1 MRAFFVPDK
10 GGTMNQIQRT
20 KAHYST
26 RSLTRLSL
34 LSVIAFLFMYIE
46 FPLAFIAPPFIKIDL
61 SDIPALIGG
70 FAMGPVAGITIELVK
85 CILTFFVR
93 GTTTGGVGEL
103 SNFIVGA
110 LFVGLSA
117 KFYSERRTYRGAVV
131 GLLLGVV
138 GMTVVA
144 TLSNYFVV
152 FPLYG
157 KIMPMDAII
166 NMGRAVTPRV
176 NTLWDLM
183 IYCIVPFNLVKGL
196 IISAATLALYKRIS
210 RFLHD

>member
-1 MRAFFVPDK
+1 
-10 GGTMNQIQRT
+10 MNQIQRT
-20 KAHYST
+20 KARYST
-26 RSLTRLSL
+26 RNLTRLSL
-34 LSVIAFLFMYIE
+34 LSVIAFLLMYVE

-61 SDIPALIGG
+61 SDMPALIGG

-117 KFYSERRTYRGAVV
+117 KFYSKHRTYRGAVV
-131 GLLLGVV
+131 GLLMGVI
-138 GMTVVA
+138 GMTLVA

-157 KIMPMDAII
+157 KIMPMEAII

-176 NTLWDLM
+176 KSLWDLM
-183 IYCIVPFNLVKGL
+183 VYYIVPFNLVKGL
-196 IISAATLALYKRIS
+196 IVSAATLALYKRVS
-210 RFLHD
+210 HFLHD

>member
-1 MRAFFVPDK
+1 
-10 GGTMNQIQRT
+10 MNQIQRT
-20 KAHYST
+20 KARYSA
-26 RSLTRLSL
+26 RNLTRLSL

-110 LFVGLSA
+110 LFVGLSS
-117 KFYSERRTYRGAVV
+117 KFYSRHRTYRGAVI
-131 GLLLGVV
+131 GLLIGVL
-138 GMTVVA
+138 GMTLVA

-176 NTLWDLM
+176 NSLWDLM
-183 IYCIVPFNLVKGL
+183 LYCIVPFNLVKGL
-196 IISAATLALYKRIS
+196 IISAATLALYKRVC

>member
-1 MRAFFVPDK
+1 
-10 GGTMNQIQRT
+10 MNQIQRT
-20 KAHYST
+20 KARYST
-26 RSLTRLSL
+26 RNLTRLSL

-110 LFVGLSA
+110 LFVGLSS
-117 KFYSERRTYRGAVV
+117 KFYSRHRTYRGAVI

-138 GMTVVA
+138 GMTLVA

-176 NTLWDLM
+176 NSLWDLM
-183 IYCIVPFNLVKGL
+183 LYCIVPFNLVKGL
-196 IISAATLALYKRIS
+196 IISAATLALYKRVS

>member
-1 MRAFFVPDK
+1 
-10 GGTMNQIQRT
+10 MNQIQRT
-20 KAHYST
+20 KTHYST
-26 RSLTRLSL
+26 RNLTRLSL

-131 GLLLGVV
+131 GLMLGVV

-196 IISAATLALYKRIS
+196 IISAATLALYKRVS

>member
-1 MRAFFVPDK
+1 
-10 GGTMNQIQRT
+10 MNQIQRT
-20 KAHYST
+20 KARYST

-117 KFYSERRTYRGAVV
+117 KFYSRHRTYRGAVV

-196 IISAATLALYKRIS
+196 IISAATLVLYKRIS

>member
-1 MRAFFVPDK
+1 
-10 GGTMNQIQRT
+10 MNQIQRT
-20 KAHYST
+20 KVRYST

-117 KFYSERRTYRGAVV
+117 KFYSRHRTYRGAVV

-166 NMGRAVTPRV
+166 NMGRTVTPRV

-196 IISAATLALYKRIS
+196 IISAATLVLYKRVS

>member
-1 MRAFFVPDK
+1 
-10 GGTMNQIQRT
+10 MNQIQRT
-20 KAHYST
+20 KARYST
-26 RSLTRLSL
+26 RNLTRLSL
-34 LSVIAFLFMYIE
+34 LSVIAFLLMYVE

-61 SDIPALIGG
+61 SDMPALIGG

-85 CILTFFVR
+85 CILT
-93 GTTTGGVGEL
+93 TTGWVGEL

-117 KFYSERRTYRGAVV
+117 KFYSRHRTYRGAVV
-131 GLLLGVV
+131 GLLMGVI
-138 GMTVVA
+138 GMTLVA

-157 KIMPMDAII
+157 KIMPMEAII

-176 NTLWDLM
+176 KSLWDLM
-183 IYCIVPFNLVKGL
+183 VYCIVPFNLVKGL
-196 IISAATLALYKRIS
+196 IVSAATLALYKRVS
-210 RFLHD
+210 HFLHD

>member
-1 MRAFFVPDK
+1 
-10 GGTMNQIQRT
+10 MNQIQRT
-20 KAHYST
+20 KARYST
-26 RSLTRLSL
+26 RNLTRLSL
-34 LSVIAFLFMYIE
+34 LSVIAFLLMYIE

-61 SDIPALIGG
+61 SDMPALIGG

-117 KFYSERRTYRGAVV
+117 KFYSRHRTYRGAVA
-131 GLLLGVV
+131 GLLMGVV
-138 GMTVVA
+138 GMTLVA

-157 KIMPMDAII
+157 KIMPMEAII
-166 NMGRAVTPRV
+166 NMGRAVAPRV
-176 NTLWDLM
+176 KSLWDLM
-183 IYCIVPFNLVKGL
+183 VYCIVPFNLVKGL
-196 IISAATLALYKRIS
+196 IVSAATLALYKRVS
-210 RFLHD
+210 HFLHD

>member
-1 MRAFFVPDK
+1 
-10 GGTMNQIQRT
+10 MNQIQRT
-20 KAHYST
+20 KARYST
-26 RSLTRLSL
+26 RNLTRLSL

-117 KFYSERRTYRGAVV
+117 KFYSRQRTYRGAVV

-138 GMTVVA
+138 GMTLVA

-176 NTLWDLM
+176 NSLWDLM
-183 IYCIVPFNLVKGL
+183 LYCIVPFNLVKGL
-196 IISAATLALYKRIS
+196 IISAATLALYKRVS
-210 RFLHD
+210 RFLHDC

>member
-1 MRAFFVPDK
+1 
-10 GGTMNQIQRT
+10 MNQIQRT
-20 KAHYST
+20 KARYST
-26 RSLTRLSL
+26 RNLTRLSL
-34 LSVIAFLFMYIE
+34 LSVIAFPLMYVE

-61 SDIPALIGG
+61 SDMPALIGG

-131 GLLLGVV
+131 GLLMGVI
-138 GMTVVA
+138 GMTLVA

-157 KIMPMDAII
+157 KIMPMEAII

-176 NTLWDLM
+176 KSLWDLM
-183 IYCIVPFNLVKGL
+183 VYCIVPFNLVKGL
-196 IISAATLALYKRIS
+196 IVSAATLALYKRVS
-210 RFLHD
+210 HFLHD

>member
-1 MRAFFVPDK
+1 
-10 GGTMNQIQRT
+10 MNQIQRT

-26 RSLTRLSL
+26 RNLTRLSL

-117 KFYSERRTYRGAVV
+117 KFYSRHRTYRGAVV

-138 GMTVVA
+138 GMTLVA

-196 IISAATLALYKRIS
+196 IISAATLALYKRVS

>member
-1 MRAFFVPDK
+1 
-10 GGTMNQIQRT
+10 MNQIQRT
-20 KAHYST
+20 KARYST
-26 RSLTRLSL
+26 RNLTRLSL
-34 LSVIAFLFMYIE
+34 LSVIAFLLMYVE

-61 SDIPALIGG
+61 SDMPALIGG

-117 KFYSERRTYRGAVV
+117 KFYSEHRTYRGAVV
-131 GLLLGVV
+131 GLFIGVI
-138 GMTVVA
+138 GMTLVA

-157 KIMPMDAII
+157 KIMPMEAII

-176 NTLWDLM
+176 KSLWDLM
-183 IYCIVPFNLVKGL
+183 VYCIVPFNLVKGL
-196 IISAATLALYKRIS
+196 IVSAATLALYKRVS
-210 RFLHD
+210 HFLHD

>member
-1 MRAFFVPDK
+1 
-10 GGTMNQIQRT
+10 MNQIQRT
-20 KAHYST
+20 KARYST
-26 RSLTRLSL
+26 RNLTRLSL

-117 KFYSERRTYRGAVV
+117 KFYSRQRTYRGAVV

-138 GMTVVA
+138 GMTLVA

-176 NTLWDLM
+176 NSLWDLM
-183 IYCIVPFNLVKGL
+183 LYCIVPFNLVKGL
-196 IISAATLALYKRIS
+196 IISAATLALYKRVS

>member
-1 MRAFFVPDK
+1 
-10 GGTMNQIQRT
+10 MNQIQRT
-20 KAHYST
+20 KARYST
-26 RSLTRLSL
+26 RNLTRLSL

-117 KFYSERRTYRGAVV
+117 KFYSRQRTYRGAVV

-138 GMTVVA
+138 GMTLVA

-176 NTLWDLM
+176 NSLWDLM
-183 IYCIVPFNLVKGL
+183 LYCIVPFNLVKGL

>member
-1 MRAFFVPDK
+1 
-10 GGTMNQIQRT
+10 MNQIQRT
-20 KAHYST
+20 KTHYST
-26 RSLTRLSL
+26 RNLTRLSL

-117 KFYSERRTYRGAVV
+117 KFYSHHRTYRGAVV
-131 GLLLGVV
+131 GLMLGVV

-196 IISAATLALYKRIS
+196 IISAATLALYKRVS

>member
-1 MRAFFVPDK
+1 
-10 GGTMNQIQRT
+10 MNQIQRT
-20 KAHYST
+20 KARYST
-26 RSLTRLSL
+26 RNLTRLSL
-34 LSVIAFLFMYIE
+34 LSVIAFLLMYVE

-61 SDIPALIGG
+61 SDMPALIGG

-117 KFYSERRTYRGAVV
+117 KFYSKHRTYRGAVV
-131 GLLLGVV
+131 GLLMGVI
-138 GMTVVA
+138 GMTLVA

-157 KIMPMDAII
+157 KIMPMEAII

-176 NTLWDLM
+176 KSLWDLM
-183 IYCIVPFNLVKGL
+183 VYCIVPFNLVEGL
-196 IISAATLALYKRIS
+196 IVSAATLTLYKRVS
-210 RFLHD
+210 HFLHD

>member
-1 MRAFFVPDK
+1 
-10 GGTMNQIQRT
+10 MNQIQRT
-20 KAHYST
+20 KARYST

-117 KFYSERRTYRGAVV
+117 KFYSRHRTYRGAVV

-144 TLSNYFVV
+144 TLSNFFVV

-166 NMGRAVTPRV
+166 KMGRAVTPRV

-196 IISAATLALYKRIS
+196 IISAATLVLYKRVS

>member
-1 MRAFFVPDK
+1 
-10 GGTMNQIQRT
+10 MNQIQRT
-20 KAHYST
+20 KARYST
-26 RSLTRLSL
+26 RNLTRLSL
-34 LSVIAFLFMYIE
+34 LSVIAFLLMYVE

-61 SDIPALIGG
+61 SDMPALIGG

-117 KFYSERRTYRGAVV
+117 KFYSKYRTYRGAVV
-131 GLLLGVV
+131 GLLMGVI
-138 GMTVVA
+138 GMTLVA

-157 KIMPMDAII
+157 KIMPMEAII

-176 NTLWDLM
+176 KSLWDLM
-183 IYCIVPFNLVKGL
+183 VYCIVPFNLVKGL
-196 IISAATLALYKRIS
+196 IVSAATLALYKRVS
-210 RFLHD
+210 HFLHD

>member
-1 MRAFFVPDK
+1 
-10 GGTMNQIQRT
+10 MNQIQRT
-20 KAHYST
+20 KARYST
-26 RSLTRLSL
+26 RNLTRLSL

-117 KFYSERRTYRGAVV
+117 KFYSRQRTYRGAVV

-138 GMTVVA
+138 GMTLVA

-176 NTLWDLM
+176 NSLWDLM
-183 IYCIVPFNLVKGL
+183 LYCIVSFNLVKGL
-196 IISAATLALYKRIS
+196 IISAATLALYKRVS

>member
-1 MRAFFVPDK
+1 
-10 GGTMNQIQRT
+10 MNQIQRT
-20 KAHYST
+20 KARYST
-26 RSLTRLSL
+26 RNLTRLSL

-70 FAMGPVAGITIELVK
+70 FAMGPVAGIAVELVK

-117 KFYSERRTYRGAVV
+117 KFYSRHRTYRGAVI

-176 NTLWDLM
+176 NSLWDLM
-183 IYCIVPFNLVKGL
+183 LYCIVPFNLVKGL
-196 IISAATLALYKRIS
+196 IISAATLALYKRVS

>member
-1 MRAFFVPDK
+1 
-10 GGTMNQIQRT
+10 MNQIQRT
-20 KAHYST
+20 KARYST
-26 RSLTRLSL
+26 RNLTRLSL

-117 KFYSERRTYRGAVV
+117 KFYSSHRTYRGAVI

-138 GMTVVA
+138 GMTLVA

-176 NTLWDLM
+176 NSLWDLM
-183 IYCIVPFNLVKGL
+183 LYCIVPFNLVKGL
-196 IISAATLALYKRIS
+196 IISAATLALYKRVS

>member
-1 MRAFFVPDK
+1 
-10 GGTMNQIQRT
+10 MNQIQRT

-110 LFVGLSA
+110 LLVGLSA
-117 KFYSERRTYRGAVV
+117 KFYSEHRTYRGAVA

-138 GMTVVA
+138 GMTLVA

-196 IISAATLALYKRIS
+196 IISAATLALYKRVC

>member
-1 MRAFFVPDK
+1 M
-10 GGTMNQIQRT
+10 
-20 KAHYST
+20 
-26 RSLTRLSL
+26 
-34 LSVIAFLFMYIE
+34 
-46 FPLAFIAPPFIKIDL
+46 AFIAPPFIKIDL

-117 KFYSERRTYRGAVV
+117 KFYSRQRTYRGAVV

-138 GMTVVA
+138 GMTLVA

-176 NTLWDLM
+176 NSLWDLM
-183 IYCIVPFNLVKGL
+183 LYCIVPFNLVKGL
-196 IISAATLALYKRIS
+196 IISAATLALYKRVS

>member
-1 MRAFFVPDK
+1 
-10 GGTMNQIQRT
+10 MNQIQRT
-20 KAHYST
+20 KARYST
-26 RSLTRLSL
+26 RNLTRLSL

-117 KFYSERRTYRGAVV
+117 KFYSRQRTYRGAVV

-138 GMTVVA
+138 GMTLVA

-176 NTLWDLM
+176 NSLWDPML
-183 IYCIVPFNLVKGL
+183 YCIVPFNLVKGL
-196 IISAATLALYKRIS
+196 IISAATLALYKRVS

>member
-1 MRAFFVPDK
+1 
-10 GGTMNQIQRT
+10 MNQIQRT
-20 KAHYST
+20 KARYST
-26 RSLTRLSL
+26 RNLTRLSL
-34 LSVIAFLFMYIE
+34 LSVIAFLLMYVE

-61 SDIPALIGG
+61 SDMPALIGG

-131 GLLLGVV
+131 GLLMGVI
-138 GMTVVA
+138 GMTLVA

-157 KIMPMDAII
+157 KIMPMEAII
-166 NMGRAVTPRV
+166 NMGRVVTPRV
-176 NTLWDLM
+176 KSLWDLM
-183 IYCIVPFNLVKGL
+183 VYCIVPFNLVKGL
-196 IISAATLALYKRIS
+196 IVSAATLALYKRVS
-210 RFLHD
+210 HYLHD

>member
-1 MRAFFVPDK
+1 
-10 GGTMNQIQRT
+10 MNQIQRT

-34 LSVIAFLFMYIE
+34 LSVIAFLLMYVE

-61 SDIPALIGG
+61 SDMPALIGG

-117 KFYSERRTYRGAVV
+117 KFYSKHRTYRGAVV
-131 GLLLGVV
+131 GLLMGVI
-138 GMTVVA
+138 GMTLVA

-157 KIMPMDAII
+157 KIMPMEAII

-176 NTLWDLM
+176 KSLWDLM
-183 IYCIVPFNLVKGL
+183 VYCIVPFNLVKGL
-196 IISAATLALYKRIS
+196 IVSAATLALYKRVS
-210 RFLHD
+210 HFLHD

>member
-1 MRAFFVPDK
+1 
-10 GGTMNQIQRT
+10 MNQIQRT
-20 KAHYST
+20 KARYST

-117 KFYSERRTYRGAVV
+117 KFYSRQRTYRGAVV

-138 GMTVVA
+138 GMTLVA

-176 NTLWDLM
+176 NSLWDLM
-183 IYCIVPFNLVKGL
+183 LYCIVPFNLVKGL
-196 IISAATLALYKRIS
+196 IISAATLALYKRVS
-210 RFLHD
+210 RFLHDC